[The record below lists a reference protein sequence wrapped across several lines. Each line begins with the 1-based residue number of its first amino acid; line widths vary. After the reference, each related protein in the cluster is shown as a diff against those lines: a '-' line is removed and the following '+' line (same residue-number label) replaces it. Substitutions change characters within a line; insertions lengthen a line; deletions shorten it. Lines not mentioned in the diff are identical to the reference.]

1 MHTLGG
7 LIVRAL
13 RVGPVRLAG
22 SALLLAAALAAGIPA
37 ARRRGLG
44 RRRTAAVAADAEPV
58 APPIVAPPVVAPQ
71 AVAAASEPEGA
82 GGRTF
87 AGLPVGALYHRDY
100 RFYWFG
106 TGCWVFGEFFRYLA
120 QAWLIFDLTENAF
133 YLGLVSAL
141 GALPTVL
148 LAPIAGVLADR
159 LDRRRIL
166 MTAQTITGSIMF
178 GTGVLIISGQVQ
190 PWHLFA
196 VALATGVFQALDE
209 PARQSLVPSL
219 VPRSELPSA
228 ISMGTSLWSIGQVAS
243 PGVAGLIIA
252 YVGAGPC
259 FLVTAAGFWGSVLML
274 AFVRSRPAARTEE
287 RHGAMQEMLAGFQY
301 IRQNRV
307 LISLLSISLA
317 IGAFGYAA
325 FILAPVFAIDVLGV
339 GAVGL
344 GVMEAVAGVG
354 GLVGTLIAARL
365 GFHRR
370 RGPILVVAATLF
382 GCLLVAFGYSRYF
395 PLTLVIMTGIGF
407 FDAVFIN
414 LALTVG
420 QLSLPDDLRGRI
432 MGIWGLTWFMPP
444 FGGMLGGVLSGAIG
458 APSTVAVF
466 GAIVATMALVVGAPG
481 VRPLSKPPQAR
492 EVVAAT

>member
-1 MHTLGG
+1 M
-7 LIVRAL
+7 
-13 RVGPVRLAG
+13 
-22 SALLLAAALAAGIPA
+22 
-37 ARRRGLG
+37 
-44 RRRTAAVAADAEPV
+44 
-58 APPIVAPPVVAPQ
+58 
-71 AVAAASEPEGA
+71 
-82 GGRTF
+82 
-87 AGLPVGALYHRDY
+87 
-100 RFYWFG
+100 
-106 TGCWVFGEFFRYLA
+106 
-120 QAWLIFDLTENAF
+120 AWLIFDLTGNAF

-166 MTAQTITGSIMF
+166 MTAQTITGGIMF

-190 PWHLFA
+190 PWHLFV
-196 VALATGVFQALDE
+196 VALVTGIFQALDE

-219 VPRSELPSA
+219 VPRQELPSA

-259 FLVTAAGFWGSVLML
+259 FLVTAAGFWLSVLML
-274 AFVRSRPAARTEE
+274 GFVRARHVERDE
-287 RHGAMQEMLAGFQY
+287 KRHGALQEMLAGFRY
-301 IRQNRV
+301 IRQDRV

-317 IGAFGYAA
+317 VGAFGYAA
-325 FILAPVFAIDVLGV
+325 FVLAPVFAIDILGV

-344 GVMEAVAGVG
+344 GIIEAVAGLG
-354 GLVGTLIAARL
+354 GLVGTLLAARL

-370 RGPILVVAATLF
+370 RGPILVIAATLF
-382 GCLLVAFGYSRYF
+382 GLLLVGFGYSRYF
-395 PLTLVIMTGIGF
+395 PLTLIIMAGVGF

-444 FGGMLGGVLSGAIG
+444 FGGMLGGVISGVVG
-458 APSTVAVF
+458 APSTVALF
-466 GAIVATMALVVGAPG
+466 GMVVATMALVVGAPG
-481 VRPLSKPPQAR
+481 VRPLGRRPAESAEANTAR
-492 EVVAAT
+492 I